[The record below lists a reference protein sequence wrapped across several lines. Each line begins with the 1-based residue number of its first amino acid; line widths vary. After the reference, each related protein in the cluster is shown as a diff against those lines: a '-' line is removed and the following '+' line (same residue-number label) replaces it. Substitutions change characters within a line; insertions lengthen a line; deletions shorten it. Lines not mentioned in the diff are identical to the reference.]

1 MKILSFCYKRE
12 GNKSANEILVLEKL
26 RLCTALNAIS
36 FGGLTEWFK
45 VKKSDISVCVLN
57 KNQKRRE
64 AKGYLHKCLAQYYQF
79 NEVSKVCFVNKV
91 W

>member
-45 VKKSDISVCVLN
+45 VKKSDISVCVF

-64 AKGYLHKCLAQYYQF
+64 ALNLSITNAYWNIF
-79 NEVSKVCFVNKV
+79 PVSRSVTNLYTS
-91 W
+91 